1 MMTVRAAA
9 ERMGIS
15 TSLVYELCACGSLP
29 HVRIGRPGSRGCIR
43 ITDADI
49 NAFLASQKIG
59 GQAPARSPPPMQK
72 KAFKHVVIP
81 N

>member
-1 MMTVRAAA
+1 MLRVKAAA

-15 TSLVYELCACGSLP
+15 ESLVYELCACGSLS

-43 ITDADI
+43 IADADI
-49 NAFLASQKIG
+49 DAFLASQKVG
-59 GQAPARSPPPMQK
+59 GDASARPPPRQQK
-72 KAFKHVVIP
+72 KVFKHVVIP

>member
-1 MMTVRAAA
+1 MLTVKAAA

-15 TSLVYELCACGSLP
+15 GSLVYELCACGLLS

-49 NAFLASQKIG
+49 NAFLSSQKIERVSTK
-59 GQAPARSPPPMQK
+59 ALPPNQR
-72 KAFKHVVIP
+72 KAFKHVTIP
-81 N
+81 R